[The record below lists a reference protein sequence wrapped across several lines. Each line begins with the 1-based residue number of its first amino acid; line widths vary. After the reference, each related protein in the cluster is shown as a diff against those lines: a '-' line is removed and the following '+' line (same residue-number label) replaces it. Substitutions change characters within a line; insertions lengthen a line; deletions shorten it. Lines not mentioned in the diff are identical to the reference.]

1 MSVRRVEL
9 KIFDDDEHITDPA
22 YILKIPLP
30 SLNELIL
37 LQLLEEILNDCF
49 NTSRI
54 STYKLE
60 EELNKIKSGY
70 TK

>member
-9 KIFDDDEHITDPA
+9 KIFDDDEHVTDPA

-37 LQLLEEILNDCF
+37 LHPYSPPSMMYSQQAV
-49 NTSRI
+49 T
-54 STYKLE
+54 
-60 EELNKIKSGY
+60 
-70 TK
+70 

>member
-22 YILKIPLP
+22 YILKIP

-49 NTSRI
+49 NSNRI

>member
-1 MSVRRVEL
+1 MSIRRVEL
-9 KIFDDDEHITDPA
+9 KIFDDDEHITNPA

-37 LQLLEEILNDCF
+37 LQLLEEILNDCIVA
-49 NTSRI
+49 NRI
-54 STYKLE
+54 SPYKLE